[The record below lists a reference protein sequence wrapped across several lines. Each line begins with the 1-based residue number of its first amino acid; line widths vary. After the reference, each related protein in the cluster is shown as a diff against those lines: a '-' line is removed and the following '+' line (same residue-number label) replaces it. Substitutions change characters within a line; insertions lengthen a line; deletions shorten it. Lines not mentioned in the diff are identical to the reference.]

1 MSHGINDL
9 VMVSGPA
16 EFLQHNGDY
25 GTDRDAKQ
33 EKDVV
38 AQSAFVFLLLYELCK
53 VFGCRYTSEPDAVCS
68 YPIKPTV

>member
-1 MSHGINDL
+1 
-9 VMVSGPA
+9 MVSGPA

-53 VFGCRYTSEPDAVCS
+53 VFGCW
-68 YPIKPTV
+68 